1 MSTIKNYTYVDAHYE
16 HPTTK
21 KRMRWVRIQEKD
33 VARRIVKPSA
43 HSNCYATVQRFQDSV
58 SLRELKR
65 DQEAAREKEHGP
77 DTTPKLD
84 ESIELPDQQN
94 HYHGLYFDF
103 DCDHKK
109 LGLREEDALDRSK
122 QDCIDLVK
130 WFQMKFELN
139 PAHIQ
144 IWFSG
149 KKGFH
154 CTIRPEVFGIKPHR
168 HLTYIVKNIAN
179 QLARVLKLETLDLSV
194 YTIPRMWRI
203 PNTVHPSTGRYKI
216 ELKLAELFEWKVT
229 RILAESRG
237 PRNPRDL
244 ELALPASHIWELSEY
259 KDVIADE
266 KAAAWFDEF
275 MDLYDI
281 NIDMK
286 KLRPIRPIVRPDGK
300 VKYPV
305 CVQDIMTNGP
315 KPTGPKRNRVLLPIV
330 GFMVDSGMPQA
341 EANNLV
347 KNWTENF
354 YPDQRELAE
363 RVENG
368 KSVVA
373 TGYAGGLRF
382 NCRAM
387 KGNSGTSVEERV
399 DCVGYENCPWIQDPS
414 DQNPEET
421 PTLHL
426 SDATKGC
433 YMNTKVRMPVH
444 VAAIAGHPFDLP
456 MRGRVSCGMD
466 AGKMCKSCPVSDA
479 DGKYEWSFAASDDQ
493 TLELIGVHKYQR
505 KGTIRQKVGVPKNC
519 HKAKIE
525 VLEHSNLEEIQI
537 IPMVDFA
544 QLYMSNEDDDDQTAK
559 SYRHVVR
566 RAFHLGHG
574 IKANKK
580 YMIEANVMAFPKDQ
594 RVCFVFDKMEPA
606 QNDIDQFVMNPERQE
621 SLKVFQRRKGQTVE
635 QKFMEIHQ
643 DFTANVHQIGGRF
656 DLSIAIDLAYH
667 SVIGFNFLGKNIN
680 KGWFELL
687 ICGDTGTGKTTMIE
701 RIMQHFGLG
710 ELIAGEDSKRT
721 GLVYASIQMQGQ
733 WILRWGKIP
742 QNDRRLLVIDEFAGI
757 PQEEVGKMTQ
767 LRSEGRARGG
777 GVNSDYETWARTRL
791 ILLTNPANNRGKL
804 AGFNYGIQAI
814 EALFGEA
821 QDLRR
826 VDLAMIAE
834 ADEVPKEMIN
844 RRWDQTDVP
853 HYYTANL
860 CRNLVLWAW
869 SREPHDI
876 EWQEGAEDEVRA
888 WANRLGDVYECDISL
903 AQRSDL
909 RLKIARI
916 SAAVAARLFSTDE
929 EARKVLIEV
938 EHVQFAAKVMDRAY
952 RKPSMAY
959 FEYARRYKQD
969 NHFSQEKQDAVRN
982 HLNDYSDTDDIVST
996 LLDIDLL
1003 NKSILM
1009 DMVNLEDSEL
1019 KRLWKFIVGNRLIRK
1034 FPKGYRKTEAFT
1046 KFLKAMGSAKSGYS
1060 NNLDDSFESGGDF
1073 GEEARKTSKKQSEAA
1088 VVPLFPPME
1097 DPEPVFEDYED
1108 EQPPLPTEEP
1118 PQSEQISF
1126 FEDEDLDAVADMEEE
1141 DPF

>member
-1 MSTIKNYTYVDAHYE
+1 MSAIKNFIYVDAHYE

-21 KRMRWVRIQEKD
+21 KRMRWIRIQEKD

-43 HSNCYATVQRFQDSV
+43 HSNCYATVQRFADAT
-58 SLRELKR
+58 SLRELRR
-65 DQEAAREKEHGP
+65 DQAAAEEKEG
-77 DTTPKLD
+77 TAAAKPKLD
-84 ESIELPDQQN
+84 EALELPDQQQ

-109 LGLREEDALDRSK
+109 LGITEEEALGRSRS
-122 QDCIDLVK
+122 DVTDLVT
-130 WFQMKFELN
+130 WFTQKFTIN

-144 IWFSG
+144 VWFSG

-168 HLTYIVKNIAN
+168 HLTYVMKHVAT
-179 QLARVLKLETLDLSV
+179 QLARTLELKTLDLSV
-194 YTIPRMWRI
+194 YSIPRMWRI
-203 PNTVHPSTGRYKI
+203 ANTIHPSTGRYKI
-216 ELKLAELFEWKVT
+216 ELKVSELLEWDITKV
-229 RILAESRG
+229 LAESRG
-237 PRNPRDL
+237 PRNPR
-244 ELALPASHIWELSEY
+244 EIERALPPSHLYEEMAY
-259 KDVIADE
+259 KDILADE
-266 KAAAWFDEF
+266 PASAWWEEF
-275 MDLYDI
+275 IQLYEI
-281 NIDMK
+281 HVDMK
-286 KLRPIRPIVRPDGK
+286 KLRPIRPIVRPAGK
-300 VKYPV
+300 ADMPA
-305 CVQDIMTNGP
+305 CVTDILTNGP
-315 KPTGPKRNRVLLPIV
+315 KPTGPNRNRVLLPLV
-330 GFMVDSGMPQA
+330 GFMVDSGMKEI
-341 EANNLV
+341 EANRKV
-347 KNWTENF
+347 RQWTEDF
-354 YPDQRELAE
+354 YQQPSKLKD
-363 RVENG
+363 RVDNG
-368 KSVVA
+368 RSVVTTA
-373 TGYAGGLRF
+373 YEGGLRF

-387 KGNSGTSVEERV
+387 KGNSGTTVSERV
-399 DCVGYENCPWIQDPS
+399 ACVGYENCPWIQDAS

-426 SDATKGC
+426 SDASKGC
-433 YMNTKVRMPVH
+433 YMDTKVRMPVH

-456 MRGRVSCGMD
+456 MRGRMNCNMD
-466 AGKMCKSCPVSDA
+466 AGKMCKTCPVSDVG
-479 DGKYEWSFAASDDQ
+479 GKYEWSFDAGDDR

-519 HKAKIE
+519 HKCTIE
-525 VLEHSNLEEIQI
+525 VLEHSNLEEIQL

-544 QLYMSNEDDDDQTAK
+544 QLYMTGDSDDDETTK

-606 QNDIDQFVMNPERQE
+606 QNDIDQFVMNEERKQ
-621 SLKVFQRRKGQTVE
+621 SLKVFQRRKGQSVE

-667 SVIGFNFLGKNIN
+667 SIIGFNFAGKHIN

-687 ICGDTGTGKTTMIE
+687 ILGDTGTGKTTMIE
-701 RIMQHFGLG
+701 RIMQHYGLG

-804 AGFNYGIQAI
+804 AGFNYGIQAV
-814 EALFGEA
+814 EGLFKEA

-844 RRWDQTDVP
+844 RRWDLMDVP

-869 SREPHDI
+869 SREPHDV
-876 EWQEGAEDEVRA
+876 EWQPGAEDEVLL
-888 WANRLGDVYECDISL
+888 WADRLGDVYECDISL

-916 SAAVAARLFSTDE
+916 SCAVAARLFSTDE
-929 EARKVLIEV
+929 EAKKVIVEI

-969 NHFSQEKQDAVRN
+969 NHFSDEKQATVRE
-982 HLNDYSDTDDIVST
+982 HLEGYSDTDDIIST

-1003 NKSILM
+1003 NKAILV

-1019 KRLWKFIVGNRLIRK
+1019 KKLWKFIVGNRLIRK

-1046 KFLKAMGSAKSGYS
+1046 KFLKTMGSAKSGYS
-1060 NNLDDSFESGGDF
+1060 TNLDDSFESGGDF
-1073 GEEARKTSKKQSEAA
+1073 GEADRKANEQRAEAK
-1088 VVPLFPPME
+1088 VVDLFPPME
-1097 DPEPVFEDYED
+1097 EPEPEFEED
-1108 EQPPLPTEEP
+1108 VPPPPLPPEEEEP
-1118 PQSEQISF
+1118 VQESF
-1126 FEDEDLDAVADMEEE
+1126 FEDEDMEE
-1141 DPF
+1141 PF